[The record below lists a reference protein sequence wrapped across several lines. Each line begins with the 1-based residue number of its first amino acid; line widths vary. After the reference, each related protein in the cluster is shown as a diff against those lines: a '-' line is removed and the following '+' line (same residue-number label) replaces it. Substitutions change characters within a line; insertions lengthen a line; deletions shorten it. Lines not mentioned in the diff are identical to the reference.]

1 MKRKKYCT
9 DYRNLLILN
18 DFSKFSLPLGDY
30 LRILTFLPN
39 LKFEKI
45 YFVGDERLNKLINEI
60 SYINFIR
67 FKNKRKINS
76 LKKKSFIFDMVNLG
90 KNSQRVFYLRSII
103 KKKNKKN
110 MVDLVKNIS
119 SYFKIKNG
127 KMFCTEKK
135 LIDLKYDIYFSWK
148 APNSWK
154 IKELPV
160 EKLINIKNKLIKN
173 FDLKIKFQKKNE
185 KLVDYINLIKKSKL
199 IVSIVNL
206 GCHVANLYDKKL
218 IMLSGPN
225 YHSDS
230 SLHKNQITIFPKNF
244 CKIHKK
250 MYKNKKYK
258 NRVGNLTKNFRKCEC
273 MKNINENEIYYKI
286 VKNIL

>member
-1 MKRKKYCT
+1 
-9 DYRNLLILN
+9 
-18 DFSKFSLPLGDY
+18 
-30 LRILTFLPN
+30 
-39 LKFEKI
+39 
-45 YFVGDERLNKLINEI
+45 
-60 SYINFIR
+60 
-67 FKNKRKINS
+67 
-76 LKKKSFIFDMVNLG
+76 
-90 KNSQRVFYLRSII
+90 
-103 KKKNKKN
+103 
-110 MVDLVKNIS
+110 MVDLIKNIS

-127 KMFCTEKK
+127 KMFCTKKK

-160 EKLINIKNKLIKN
+160 EKLIYIKNKLSKN
-173 FDLKIKFQKKNE
+173 FDLKVKFQKKNE
-185 KLVDYINLIKKSKL
+185 RLVDYINFIKQSKL

-286 VKNIL
+286 VKNVL